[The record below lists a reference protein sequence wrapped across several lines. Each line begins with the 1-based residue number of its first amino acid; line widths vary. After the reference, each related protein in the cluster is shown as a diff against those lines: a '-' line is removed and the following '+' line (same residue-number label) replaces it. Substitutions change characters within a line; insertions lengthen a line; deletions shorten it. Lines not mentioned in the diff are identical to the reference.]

1 MELIPKRKLQLRWL
15 CVFFIVHSSKDVEF
29 RKKWFFSPRRNNKM
43 LVLECELF
51 LKCKWHDFTAAF
63 IKTAKS
69 SHQLVW
75 CDFFDAISTIFAHF
89 NQRPYVCYEYD
100 TMKKKIYRNF
110 SFFSKFFF
118 SHYYLFGQD
127 SSFTEPTQGLSI
139 FLWYFAQ
146 YEQTYIGMVNWRRN
160 VLPNSEKITIWSVS
174 KKKKAKQEK
183 KKITKKKVEK
193 RQHRFATTLL
203 LFIQRS

>member
-15 CVFFIVHSSKDVEF
+15 WAFFIVHSSKDIEF
-29 RKKWFFSPRRNNKM
+29 QKKNWFFSPHRNTKM

-75 CDFFDAISTIFAHF
+75 CDFFDAISTIVAHF

-100 TMKKKIYRNF
+100 TIKKIYRIF
-110 SFFSKFFF
+110 SSFSKF
-118 SHYYLFGQD
+118 LFHIIIFVRTRFQ
-127 SSFTEPTQGLSI
+127 FHQEPTKVYRFSVI
-139 FLWYFAQ
+139 FCSVWTNIR
-146 YEQTYIGMVNWRRN
+146 TYV
-160 VLPNSEKITIWSVS
+160 
-174 KKKKAKQEK
+174 
-183 KKITKKKVEK
+183 
-193 RQHRFATTLL
+193 
-203 LFIQRS
+203 